1 MRIYPRTKRCASA
14 GFTLI
19 EMIGVMIVISIL
31 FAAAVPSV
39 VNLIRT
45 QRSVDER
52 VELPKIAAAL
62 KLGMLREQVFPI
74 YENDASVSTDGND
87 AYWWNLAARHGGGS
101 ANEVRY
107 PLGIRP
113 GSEVTRKLY
122 FAKDNWSNQ
131 SFFQVTGDGS
141 AWLAD
146 PLDPEELRLLL
157 VSTTNPDLSLPDSL
171 SNTVFNAIW
180 NNWAVGSDGNP
191 ASDDWAN
198 YGLNEVD
205 WKGRSAELNVQRIDL
220 RDWLCT
226 VVIENRRAIEEA
238 SGADISSALTSAL
251 GFWDR
256 GSVSVSSTNLQDA
269 EFIIQARD
277 TTEDLNRDNNLDTGE
292 DANGNGVLDR
302 GEDLNG
308 NNTLDYFLDETINNV
323 DYNRNDVIDT
333 VLYSEDLDLDNFF
346 DHPAQIYTYVEAV
359 MHTQRG
365 RRIDVTQDAT
375 VTISG
380 RRSFDSQPEQSI
392 TATLTLTNRAPLALF
407 NPDVPSAPVVLTKW
421 TNTDPYIQNRYFLKT
436 QELLLGEPW
445 TFAEVGIFT
454 ITENFSTLRFD
465 GLQWHY

>member
-1 MRIYPRTKRCASA
+1 MKRIYPRTKRCASA

-52 VELPKIAAAL
+52 VELPKIAEAL
-62 KLGMLREQVFPI
+62 KRGMLREQVFPI

-87 AYWWNLAARHGGGS
+87 AYWWNLAERHGGGS

-122 FAKDNWSNQ
+122 FAEANWGGQ
-131 SFFQVTGDGS
+131 SFFEVTGDGS

-146 PLDPEELRLLL
+146 PLDPKELRLLL

-171 SNTVFNAIW
+171 SNTEFDAFW
-180 NNWAVGSDGNP
+180 NNWWGNP

-198 YGLNEVD
+198 YGLSQLEWD
-205 WKGRSAELNVQRIDL
+205 GRAPELNIKRIDL

-226 VVIENRRAIEEA
+226 VVIENRRAIAEA
-238 SGADISSALTSAL
+238 SGADLSSALTSAL

-277 TTEDLNRDNNLDTGE
+277 TFE
-292 DANGNGVLDR
+292 DANGKDPYGRTFIDYR
-302 GEDLNG
+302 SEDLNG
-308 NNTLDYFLDETINNV
+308 NGVFNDGINTPYLDEAKDEI
-323 DYNRNDVIDT
+323 DYNRDGDKLDNDV
-333 VLYSEDLDLDNFF
+333 SEDLDSDGFF
-346 DHPAQIYTYVEAV
+346 DHPAQIYTYVDAV

-380 RRSFDSQPEQSI
+380 HRSFDSQPEQSI
-392 TATLTLTNRAPLALF
+392 TATLTLTNRAPLALLF
-407 NPDVPSAPVVLTKW
+407 APSTDSPLTLSGW
-421 TNTDPYIQNRYFLKT
+421 GNADDPIQNRYFLKT

-445 TFAEVGIFT
+445 TFAEVGIFA
-454 ITENFSTLRFD
+454 ITEPFSTLRFD

>member
-1 MRIYPRTKRCASA
+1 MMRIYTRTKRSASA

-52 VELPKIAAAL
+52 VELPKIAEAL

-87 AYWWNLAARHGGGS
+87 AYWWNLAERHGGGS

-122 FAKDNWSNQ
+122 FAEASWSGQ
-131 SFFQVTGDGS
+131 SFFEVTGDGS

-157 VSTTNPDLSLPDSL
+157 VSTTNPDLPLADVL
-171 SNTVFNAIW
+171 TNTQFNAFW
-180 NNWAVGSDGNP
+180 DDWAVGSDGNPASGSNP

-198 YGLNEVD
+198 YGLSQLE
-205 WKGRSAELNVQRIDL
+205 WAGRAPELNIERIDL
-220 RDWLCT
+220 RDWLST
-226 VVIENRRAIEEA
+226 VSVEVRRRVDLSNLGINPFKVINVESTSDLRRVVLESA
-238 SGADISSALTSAL
+238 SGASVYIARSADTTGSTPTYTIGSIVIDGAPIAEIELVDPDEQVYFELQPQLVLLADSGVVQTIDLELDQRNQTLSGFDNNSSA
-251 GFWDR
+251 
-256 GSVSVSSTNLQDA
+256 
-269 EFIIQARD
+269 IQ
-277 TTEDLNRDNNLDTGE
+277 
-292 DANGNGVLDR
+292 
-302 GEDLNG
+302 
-308 NNTLDYFLDETINNV
+308 
-323 DYNRNDVIDT
+323 
-333 VLYSEDLDLDNFF
+333 
-346 DHPAQIYTYVEAV
+346 Q
-359 MHTQRG
+359 
-365 RRIDVTQDAT
+365 
-375 VTISG
+375 
-380 RRSFDSQPEQSI
+380 
-392 TATLTLTNRAPLALF
+392 
-407 NPDVPSAPVVLTKW
+407 
-421 TNTDPYIQNRYFLKT
+421 RYFLRNENIVL
-436 QELLLGEPW
+436 QNDVG
-445 TFAEVGIFT
+445 AEVGIFT